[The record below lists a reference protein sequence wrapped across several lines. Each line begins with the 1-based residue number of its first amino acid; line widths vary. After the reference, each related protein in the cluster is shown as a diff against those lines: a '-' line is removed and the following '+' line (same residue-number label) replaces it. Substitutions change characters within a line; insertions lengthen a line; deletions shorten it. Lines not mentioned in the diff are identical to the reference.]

1 MLFLMQTLFLFFF
14 SLIPTMDAVTSC
26 LVVFQVSVFILQFD
40 HINGQPLYEH
50 PREDSLKESGHLFCR
65 KYYGKELFDCLM
77 LL

>member
-1 MLFLMQTLFLFFF
+1 MLFLMQTLLLFFF

-26 LVVFQVSVFILQFD
+26 LVVFQVSVFILPFD
-40 HINGQPLYEH
+40 HINGH